1 MFLLRS
7 RISLS
12 GGFSLLPRASD
23 LLSVCF
29 HEDFTFRSN
38 TFSENQPPAHVSEAQ
53 RARSLPFDARTRLI
67 SRARK
72 TVNTIRF
79 CDACVFES
87 VYFFH
92 ISWQTMPTRRFQ
104 PCRFCR
110 APRIPW
116 GPGIT
121 APPSRLHLVSP
132 RSLAANTNRNWHKG
146 RYVQPAR
153 DPKGLLSILNP
164 RILFEVDSRMPKSP
178 SESPFLST
186 RRAQSRR

>member
-29 HEDFTFRSN
+29 HEDFTFRSH

-110 APRIPW
+110 ASPHPLGSGNHSPSLASSEVPDGSATHLFVRHW
-116 GPGIT
+116 RVR
-121 APPSRLHLVSP
+121 PSRTSLRLSP
-132 RSLAANTNRNWHKG
+132 SLLECIFG
-146 RYVQPAR
+146 
-153 DPKGLLSILNP
+153 GGSELLS
-164 RILFEVDSRMPKSP
+164 D
-178 SESPFLST
+178 
-186 RRAQSRR
+186 